1 MAVDANAVTLA
12 DYAVMSNDPRV
23 QAITSSLIDNGSVM
37 ARDIPFQTIPTLKI
51 NGSRWEGN
59 LPTVDWVPLNSEGA
73 VTKGTPTP
81 FDAQAYVI
89 RNKIQVDKFIGM
101 DQNQIGDPMGLQ
113 VQAWAWA
120 QAYDFNDKFINNS
133 HITGDVHSIVGL
145 RARLD
150 NPTTFGVR
158 SANKINANATF
169 TTAASVA
176 NVNEFLE
183 VLDQL
188 LWSVGASDGQGV
200 VIYAN
205 DVFIRR
211 LHFALRL
218 MGSTGGLS
226 TAQDQFDRVITMY
239 KGAQIRDIGYKADQ
253 ATRIITATETSA
265 GADGTASDDY
275 TSVYAVNYGVSR
287 FYGFQMAPL
296 YVSQPFM
303 TEGGAVKQVNIDW
316 AGGLIQQHTWAIARV
331 YGIKLT

>member
-1 MAVDANAVTLA
+1 MAVDTNAVTLA
-12 DYAVMSNDPRV
+12 DYALMSNDPRV

-37 ARDIPFQTIPTLKI
+37 ARDIPFVTVPTLKV
-51 NGSRWEGN
+51 NGTRWEGN
-59 LPTVDWVPLNSEGA
+59 LPTVDWVPINAEGA

-81 FDAQAYVI
+81 FDAQAYII
-89 RNKIQVDKFIGM
+89 RNKIQVDKFIDT
-101 DQNQIGDPMGLQ
+101 DQNQIGDPMGNQ
-113 VQAWAWA
+113 VAAWAWA

-133 HITGDVHSIVGL
+133 HITGDPHAIVGL

-150 NPTTFGVR
+150 NASTFGIR
-158 SANKINANATF
+158 AANNINGNLTLTTGAT
-169 TTAASVA
+169 AA
-176 NVNEFLE
+176 NVNAALE
-183 VLDQL
+183 VFDEL
-188 LWSVGASDGQGV
+188 LWAVGAADGQNV

-211 LHFALRL
+211 LHFALRV

-253 ATRIITATETSA
+253 ATRIITRTETAA
-265 GADGTASDDY
+265 GLDGSSTY
-275 TSVYAVNYGVSR
+275 TSVYAVNYGPGR

-296 YVSQPFM
+296 YVSPPFM

-316 AGGLIQQHTWAIARV
+316 AGGLIQQHSWAIARV
-331 YGIKLT
+331 YGINLG